1 MVSRLRTY
9 LEISQRIN
17 DELLKRNLSDE
28 SKIPTNQLFK
38 MSIDNDSRIYDL
50 IKDMSVGIG
59 HDENAIYLETG
70 DNYFEL
76 EAAE

>member
-1 MVSRLRTY
+1 
-9 LEISQRIN
+9 
-17 DELLKRNLSDE
+17 
-28 SKIPTNQLFK
+28 